1 MDDEESPYFKRMDYT
16 LFTLFQFMCF
26 DDWADIA
33 RGIMAEKP
41 WAWIL
46 IIPWLVISG
55 FVVANLFIA
64 VICESLVKLDE
75 LEKKNFE
82 GNRER
87 TTMQG
92 ASREIE
98 EFRQEE
104 TRNEIKDTT
113 VLVTKLQDNIA
124 ALTSQQEE
132 LMAFLEKFEQR
143 NDN

>member
-1 MDDEESPYFKRMDYT
+1 
-16 LFTLFQFMCF
+16 MCF